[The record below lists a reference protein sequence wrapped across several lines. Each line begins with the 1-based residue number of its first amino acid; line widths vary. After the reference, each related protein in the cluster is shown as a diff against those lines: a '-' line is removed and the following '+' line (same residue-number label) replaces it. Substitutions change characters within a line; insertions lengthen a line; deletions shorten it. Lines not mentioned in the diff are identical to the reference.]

1 MIFGIIY
8 NLALASV
15 YYVWL
20 IQRRNDTDTG
30 ELFLNDYY
38 VENWWSSIALGAIC
52 ALLFILSVAKQPGFL
67 FPVYDFVKVVE
78 NAIDIDLHLDNLCT
92 YCEVI
97 KSEISVHCTICNRC
111 VENYDHH
118 CQFINNCIGHR
129 NQKYFISFIC
139 LYTLFLLLILT
150 ETSRHL
156 V

>member
-1 MIFGIIY
+1 MILY
-8 NLALASV
+8 
-15 YYVWL
+15 
-20 IQRRNDTDTG
+20 
-30 ELFLNDYY
+30 
-38 VENWWSSIALGAIC
+38 
-52 ALLFILSVAKQPGFL
+52 ILSIAKQPGFL
-67 FPVYDFVKVVE
+67 YPVYDYTKVVE

-150 ETSRHL
+150 ETLRHL
-156 V
+156 IQVFKIEGINCLTTEILCTVNIILILLQLIVLLL